1 MESTKYLLSAAFVA
15 AFALTS
21 FAPAAVAPAFAT
33 GDCGCQEP
41 DKPSKPGKNKQKGN
55 NGFGN
60 GANDGVPGR
69 SGKTD
74 ATR

>member
-1 MESTKYLLSAAFVA
+1 MRILHTTELTTVSGGTGCYTPPPPCTPTPPVCAPTKKA
-15 AFALTS
+15 
-21 FAPAAVAPAFAT
+21 
-33 GDCGCQEP
+33 
-41 DKPSKPGKNKQKGN
+41 KGN

-60 GANDGVPGR
+60 GANDGVPGK

>member
-1 MESTKYLLSAAFVA
+1 MRNLSTIEIVTVA
-15 AFALTS
+15 GGTGCYTPPVCEPTPPVC
-21 FAPAAVAPAFAT
+21 APAKKA
-33 GDCGCQEP
+33 
-41 DKPSKPGKNKQKGN
+41 KGN

-60 GANDGVPGR
+60 GANDGVPGK